1 MPTILKKIVILGT
14 TGSGKTT
21 FLRNIAGKVDDAE
34 VQRKVVIE
42 EAQVLNTFTAID
54 KELFKDSTTTVS
66 MNVRNVLFATTMS
79 NQFRFFPL
87 YENKVPEELSQNELD
102 NLFPTL
108 IIDTAGQERFEFMQ
122 EIGVRGA
129 DAALIFA
136 DGTNIQSIERI
147 HHFCNVIQEE
157 ANRTAKTIPV
167 AIFVNKKDLEGK
179 GYYIGKQPLEELEN
193 DHVTI
198 HETTNTDLESFF
210 PALRKLLYQ
219 ITGFPLDPSQIKIKS
234 VREVY

>member
-1 MPTILKKIVILGT
+1 MATILKKIVILGT

-21 FLRNIAGKVDDAE
+21 FLRNIAGQVDDAE
-34 VQRKVVIE
+34 VTRRVVIE

-54 KELFKDSTTTVS
+54 KDLFKDSTTTVA

-79 NQFRFFPL
+79 NQFRFFSI
-87 YENKVPEELSQNELD
+87 SQNANPEDWDELD

-122 EIGVRGA
+122 EIGVKGA
-129 DAALIFA
+129 DAALVFA

-147 HHFCNVIQEE
+147 RHFCNIIQEE
-157 ANRTAKTIPV
+157 ANRSGKTIPV
-167 AIFVNKKDLEGK
+167 AIFVNKKDLADK
-179 GYYIGKQPLEELEN
+179 GYYVGKQPLEDLEN
-193 DHVTI
+193 DHVGI
-198 HETTNTDLESFF
+198 YETTNTDPETFF
-210 PALRKLLYQ
+210 PALRQLLFQ
-219 ITGFPLDPSQIKIKS
+219 ITGFPIDISQINIKS

>member
-1 MPTILKKIVILGT
+1 MATILKKIVILGT

-21 FLRNIAGKVDDAE
+21 FLRNIAGQVDDAE
-34 VQRKVVIE
+34 VQRRVVIE

-54 KELFKDSTTTVS
+54 KDLFRDSTTTVA
-66 MNVRNVLFATTMS
+66 MNVRNILFATTMS

-87 YENKVPEELSQNELD
+87 SENRVPDGLEELD

-122 EIGVRGA
+122 EIGVKGA

-157 ANRTAKTIPV
+157 SNRTGKTIPV
-167 AIFVNKKDLEGK
+167 AIFVNKKDLADK
-179 GYYIGKQPLEELEN
+179 GYYIGKHPLQDLEN
-193 DHVTI
+193 DNVCVY
-198 HETTNTDLESFF
+198 ETTNTDIESFF
-210 PALRKLLYQ
+210 PALRQLLYQ
-219 ITGFPLDPSQIKIKS
+219 ITGFPIDISQISIHS
-234 VREVY
+234 IREVY